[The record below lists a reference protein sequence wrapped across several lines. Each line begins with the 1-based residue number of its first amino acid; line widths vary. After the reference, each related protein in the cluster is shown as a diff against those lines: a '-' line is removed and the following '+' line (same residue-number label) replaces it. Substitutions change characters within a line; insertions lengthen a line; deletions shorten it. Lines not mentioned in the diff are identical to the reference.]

1 MNLRNLLTVFA
12 VWLLLASC
20 TSGTEGIFASIER
33 EQKIVDAGNLS
44 NTSTITHMAEFNGR
58 YYAAG
63 GGALFHRATGTSSWD
78 STSSLNGTGNRKYVA
93 VGKTTTHL
101 FVLVNEGATATNK
114 VFSSSDASTWTDI
127 TPAGFIPVS
136 LVPIRNRDGI
146 TSDQLVVT
154 ASDFR
159 NVFLISGGSVGSA
172 VDLVTG
178 GGNEITAAAKSG
190 TDYYLVNE
198 SRIYH
203 LPNFGSVSVVDTSA
217 FSSLGHGYRGLI
229 ILSGTSMDGVY
240 LSTNRGSIVKGT
252 VADIVDNTWT
262 TATILEPAARV
273 GTDTVAFDQFLYQG
287 ISGSESLWVGTTFA
301 NVSEGYG
308 YGSISTGGVVTKNPP
323 AGTNSNNYTSSK
335 LNSYTTPLLFM
346 GGAAPN
352 GTYFL
357 GTAAHGLWSWDPVN
371 KSWSPQ

>member
-1 MNLRNLLTVFA
+1 
-12 VWLLLASC
+12 
-20 TSGTEGIFASIER
+20 
-33 EQKIVDAGNLS
+33 
-44 NTSTITHMAEFNGR
+44 
-58 YYAAG
+58 
-63 GGALFHRATGTSSWD
+63 
-78 STSSLNGTGNRKYVA
+78 
-93 VGKTTTHL
+93 
-101 FVLVNEGATATNK
+101 
-114 VFSSSDASTWTDI
+114 
-127 TPAGFIPVS
+127 
-136 LVPIRNRDGI
+136 
-146 TSDQLVVT
+146 
-154 ASDFR
+154 
-159 NVFLISGGSVGSA
+159 
-172 VDLVTG
+172 
-178 GGNEITAAAKSG
+178 
-190 TDYYLVNE
+190 
-198 SRIYH
+198 
-203 LPNFGSVSVVDTSA
+203 VVDTSA